1 MMQLHFNQT
10 FKILKYLLIFEEIFK
25 SEIFNLLGDEKY
37 LSDCSPLWT
46 CLVASRTVFVSS
58 VRTN

>member
-46 CLVASRTVFVSS
+46 CLVSSRTVSVSS